1 MKHANKTILI
11 LLVGFLLAVPA
22 MVKAQQVQT
31 KGLFNIGIEGG
42 VQFTNIKDFSLLY
55 PVHQTKSQMGYRVG
69 GFAEYFVINDLKL
82 HAGIYYDDRAF
93 QLAADFPFVDSTGK
107 ILKSYYFYQV
117 DYKLNYLTLP
127 LSIIYQRGGEKF
139 KITLQAGIYYSIF
152 LNATMNG
159 AEDVYVDPDDV
170 GLITDTT
177 LRVGH
182 NQRLYSGST
191 KGIVTSYSSP
201 EYPYFSSYD
210 FGFNF
215 QIGVIYNITPQIGIS
230 AGVGFT
236 YSISSVF
243 ENPEINSK
251 WLQNTGVNIGFVYT
265 LKKSAKKNPLNEG
278 R

>member
-11 LLVGFLLAVPA
+11 LLVVFLLAVPA
-22 MVKAQQVQT
+22 TTKAQRVQT

-42 VQFTNIKDFSLLY
+42 VQFTNIKDFS
-55 PVHQTKSQMGYRVG
+55 PVYQAKSKTGYRVG
-69 GFAEYFVINDLKL
+69 GFAEYFVVNDVKL

-93 QLAADFPFVDSTGK
+93 QLASNFPFVDSPGK

-139 KITLQAGIYYSIF
+139 KINLQAGIYYSIF
-152 LNATMNG
+152 LNATLDG

-170 GLITDTT
+170 GLVTDST
-177 LRVGH
+177 LSVGH
-182 NQRLYSGST
+182 NQKLYSGST
-191 KGIVTSYSSP
+191 MGIATRSDTTESF
-201 EYPYFSSYD
+201 YFNSYD

-215 QIGVIYNITPQIGIS
+215 LIGVIYNITPQIGIS

-243 ENPEINSK
+243 ENPEVNSK
-251 WLQNTGVNIGFVYT
+251 WLQNTHVNLGFVYT
-265 LKKSAKKNPLNEG
+265 LKKSAKKNPLNKE

>member
-42 VQFTNIKDFSLLY
+42 VQFTNIKDFS
-55 PVHQTKSQMGYRVG
+55 PVYQAKSKTGYRVG

-182 NQRLYSGST
+182 NQKLYSGST
-191 KGIVTSYSSP
+191 MGIGFYKSESF
-201 EYPYFSSYD
+201 YFSSYD

-215 QIGVIYNITPQIGIS
+215 LIGVIYNITPQIGIS

-243 ENPEINSK
+243 ENPEVNSK
-251 WLQNTGVNIGFVYT
+251 WLQNTHVNLGFVYT
-265 LKKSAKKNPLNEG
+265 LKKSAKKNPLNKG